1 MKPIDFRA
9 WLAECKAN
17 GMSELQCATMLGCGR
32 NSVTRWKRYPAP
44 EYIGLAIAALEKGLK
59 TWTRQ

>member
-9 WLAECKAN
+9 YVTLCRDR
-17 GMSELQCATMLGCGR
+17 GLSEHQIASMLGCGR

-44 EYIGLAIAALEKGLK
+44 EYIGLAIAALEEGLK
-59 TWTRQ
+59 PWVRQ

>member
-9 WLAECKAN
+9 WLQLCRDN
-17 GMSELQCATMLGCGR
+17 GLSELQCATLLGCGR

-44 EYIGLAIAALEKGLK
+44 EYIGLAVAAIEAGLNAWK
-59 TWTRQ
+59 RP